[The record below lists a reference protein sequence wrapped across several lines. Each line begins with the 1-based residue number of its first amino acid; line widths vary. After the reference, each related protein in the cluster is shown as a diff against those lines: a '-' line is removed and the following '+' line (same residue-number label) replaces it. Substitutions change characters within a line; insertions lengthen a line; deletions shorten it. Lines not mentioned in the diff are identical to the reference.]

1 MVDVVEIARKRR
13 AELAAEIARLDKF
26 LRMAA
31 ALTQFDGGDS
41 VAPVRPGLQ
50 GGVMPFLGENVA
62 ARRVSAVAE
71 KAEPVSEA
79 TPEIAPKP
87 EAAKSESRPAPQA
100 SGPSGLIDHFD
111 FAETP
116 EKDETPDKDETLVL
130 NKPVAGPPTEVD
142 GHVGQKLRQRRW
154 MIGMSRQQLGDAIGV
169 GLDEIRNYE
178 MGTQHI
184 GPSRMWQIAAVLD
197 VPMSYFFDE
206 IAGQSEN
213 GDAARGAVIGE
224 AEAARLLEP
233 AGSAEP
239 KRAGKL
245 R

>member
-41 VAPVRPGLQ
+41 VAPVRPALQ
-50 GGVMPFLGENVA
+50 GGVTPFLGEKVA
-62 ARRVSAVAE
+62 ARRISAVAS
-71 KAEPVSEA
+71 KAELVSEA
-79 TPEIAPKP
+79 APEIAPKP
-87 EAAKSESRPAPQA
+87 EAKPAPQA

-111 FAETP
+111 FAEA
-116 EKDETPDKDETLVL
+116 PDKDETLVL
-130 NKPVAGPPTEVD
+130 DKPVAGPPTEVD
-142 GHVGQKLRQRRW
+142 AHVGQKLRQRRW

-169 GLDEIRNYE
+169 GLDDIRNYE

-184 GPSRMWQIAAVLD
+184 GPSRMWQIADVLD

-233 AGSAEP
+233 GAGGEP